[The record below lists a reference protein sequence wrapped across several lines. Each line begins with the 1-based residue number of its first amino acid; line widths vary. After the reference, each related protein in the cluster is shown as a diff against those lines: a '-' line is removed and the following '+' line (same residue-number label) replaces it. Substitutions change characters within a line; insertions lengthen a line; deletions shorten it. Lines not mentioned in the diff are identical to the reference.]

1 MSLMMVIGVGLSY
14 LLIRK
19 FILSDLFGFKN
30 RKAMKLLFY
39 GQHATATVTHIS
51 QTGTYINDQPQVKF
65 EMTFVDEKGTTHG
78 VSLKKIIPLIH
89 LQTVHQPN
97 RRILYL
103 PDSPATI
110 AFEED
115 IIV

>member
-1 MSLMMVIGVGLSY
+1 
-14 LLIRK
+14 
-19 FILSDLFGFKN
+19 
-30 RKAMKLLFY
+30 
-39 GQHATATVTHIS
+39 
-51 QTGTYINDQPQVKF
+51 
-65 EMTFVDEKGTTHG
+65 MTFVDEKGTAHG
-78 VSLKKIIPLIH
+78 VSLKKIISLSD
-89 LQTVHQPN
+89 LQTVHQSN